1 MIFRDCLG
9 VGCHTSHTRPSVA
22 VSKDANKGP
31 ERLNQR
37 VLKQLRLEK
46 GLIHTSG
53 KMVLLDKLLPKLRSE
68 GHKVCVRVC
77 ACLR

>member
-1 MIFRDCLG
+1 MCCHCFRLAQD
-9 VGCHTSHTRPSVA
+9 P
-22 VSKDANKGP
+22 NKAP

-68 GHKVCVRVC
+68 GHKV
-77 ACLR
+77 